1 MRLMKKNITDIDSI
15 ISIAKDAGKAI
26 LSVYNNKNFK
36 VQIKSDNSP
45 ITEADL
51 ISNEILTNG
60 LKKVSSIPIVSE
72 ESYVE
77 YAKRKSWNLFWLI
90 DPLDG
95 TKDFI
100 AGNDEFAINIA
111 LIKNNKPILGVV
123 YIPVTTDVYFAQEGL
138 GAFKNHKK
146 IINTSARKELIA
158 SDSNFHSTS
167 LVKSF
172 FKKHNI
178 TKINRFGASIKLCK
192 LAEGIIDVY
201 PRLNGT
207 KEWDTASGHII
218 ANEAGCK
225 LIDIKTRSE
234 LKYNKPSIKNNH
246 FIASRNDLNF

>member
-1 MRLMKKNITDIDSI
+1 MKKNITDIDSI
-15 ISIAKDAGKAI
+15 ISIAQDAGKEI

-36 VQIKSDNSP
+36 IQIKSDNSP

-51 ISNEILTNG
+51 ISNEIITNG

-138 GAFKNHKK
+138 GAFKNH
-146 IINTSARKELIA
+146 
-158 SDSNFHSTS
+158 
-167 LVKSF
+167 
-172 FKKHNI
+172 
-178 TKINRFGASIKLCK
+178 
-192 LAEGIIDVY
+192 
-201 PRLNGT
+201 
-207 KEWDTASGHII
+207 
-218 ANEAGCK
+218 
-225 LIDIKTRSE
+225 
-234 LKYNKPSIKNNH
+234 
-246 FIASRNDLNF
+246 